1 MTFYQ
6 IAEQMY
12 IYSQRKIREE
22 NLRKSMHEG
31 SPDLSIY
38 DKNKE
43 MFEEAKQG
51 HGSFKIED
59 FYPWVFHPSAAKK
72 VIIHYT
78 TESGKQPKEVD
89 IKWTESNG
97 ELDEVNHIYPDDI
110 ERVYFRKDEEMFWV

>member
-6 IAEQMY
+6 KAEQMY
-12 IYSQRKIREE
+12 IHSQHKIHEE

-43 MFEEAKQG
+43 MFEEAKKG

-59 FYPWVFHPSAAKK
+59 FYPWVFHPVALPQT
-72 VIIHYT
+72 V
-78 TESGKQPKEVD
+78 
-89 IKWTESNG
+89 
-97 ELDEVNHIYPDDI
+97 
-110 ERVYFRKDEEMFWV
+110 ER